1 MSFRRH
7 LVRWEAE
14 YGPCG
19 LEVVEVSGG
28 AAEFAPSRERLAR
41 WTIAHPVLWDRANA
55 NGKRYAITGWPFAL
69 LIGPDGKVVWQGNP
83 AALARDK
90 DEESDFRELLDKQ
103 LRQAEL
109 SRK

>member
-28 AAEFAPSRERLAR
+28 IAEFAPSRERLAK
-41 WTIAHPVLWDRANA
+41 WGVAHPVLWDRKCANA
-55 NGKRYAITGWPFAL
+55 KSYAIAERPFAL
-69 LIGPDGKVVWQGNP
+69 LIGPAGTACWQGNP
-83 AALARDK
+83 AAITHDRDA
-90 DEESDFRELLDKQ
+90 EADFRERIEKQ

-109 SRK
+109 LRK

>member
-19 LEVVEVSGG
+19 LAVVEMSGG

-41 WTIAHPVLWDRANA
+41 WGVAHPVLWDRASANA
-55 NGKRYAITGWPFAL
+55 KRYAIAEWPFAL
-69 LIGPDGKVVWQGNP
+69 LIGPDGEVFWRGNP
-83 AALARDK
+83 AAITHDRDA
-90 DEESDFRELLDKQ
+90 EANFRELLDKQ
-103 LRQAEL
+103 LRQAES